1 MSNLMNKDPVPL
13 LDVCIGELLREEQQL
28 ISQAVMEKKAQN
40 STPIPVAYVAR
51 GKSKGGR
58 DMSNVQCYSC
68 KRFGQIATNCTK
80 KFCSYCKKTRHII
93 KDYPTQPP
101 KNSKNA
107 YNVLIGSS
115 NAVQRPHLLIPMFLV
130 SVNLLL
136 LLKWSGK

>member
-1 MSNLMNKDPVPL
+1 MKLRGGFETIMSNLMNKDPVPL

-28 ISQAVMEKKAQN
+28 ISQAVMEQKAQN
-40 STPIPVAYVAR
+40 SAPIPVAYVAR

-101 KNSKNA
+101 KTLKLPTMSRL
-107 YNVLIGSS
+107 VPRMLSS
-115 NAVQRPHLLIPMFLV
+115 SHIF
-130 SVNLLL
+130 
-136 LLKWSGK
+136 